1 MFLMSSYK
9 KNVYG
14 VLNDKTKK
22 MDSKSITDMVEGER
36 RRWRHA
42 DIEGD
47 DALNIVEFQVET
59 SKAIFG
65 SVRSLRNA
73 NVRSFVCLMKSVLEL
88 TIFIFLSQVSLC

>member
-1 MFLMSSYK
+1 MFLLSSYK

-65 SVRSLRNA
+65 SIIGSVRSSNSG
-73 NVRSFVCLMKSVLEL
+73 NVRMS
-88 TIFIFLSQVSLC
+88 LS

>member
-1 MFLMSSYK
+1 MFLLSSYK

-36 RRWRHA
+36 RRWSHA

-47 DALNIVEFQVET
+47 DALNIVEFQVKT
-59 SKAIFG
+59 SKA
-65 SVRSLRNA
+65 NY
-73 NVRSFVCLMKSVLEL
+73 
-88 TIFIFLSQVSLC
+88 FIAKNSTLGFSPS